1 MRITLF
7 QKIIFI
13 TILFIFLSFFLPIY
27 SDTQIDIILI
37 PATFIF
43 GSIYSFEI
51 LKVISNFSE
60 LKKHLATETANL
72 VYMYHSSEIIGGDF
86 AKAIKSGI
94 EKYILT
100 SIDYSLRFHI
110 SSTDKDFFDMAEPLK
125 QFEAKGEK
133 QKSAIEAIARGYHKV
148 LEARYQL
155 AQVAPREIGIAEW
168 TMLILLTSILV
179 LTLFLGRQANIIS
192 TVSAGIFASTV
203 IGTLFLLDE
212 ADSNHIQETRLEY
225 EVFNQVLEDVGQK
238 PYYPQFALKRRI
250 IKIPKNKDSFR
261 LGIFPNYP
269 DLTKREIEIKEK
281 ST

>member
-7 QKIIFI
+7 QKILLVTFV
-13 TILFIFLSFFLPIY
+13 FVFLSFILPIEA
-27 SDTQIDIILI
+27 DTHVDVILI

-43 GSIYSFEI
+43 GGIYSFEI
-51 LKVISNFSE
+51 LKVIANFSE

-72 VYMYHSSEIIGGDF
+72 VYIYHSSEIIGGDF
-86 AKAIKSGI
+86 AKSVRQSI

-110 SSTDKDFFDMAEPLK
+110 SSTDKDFFDMAKPLK
-125 QFEAKGEK
+125 SFEAKGEK
-133 QKSAIEAIARGYHKV
+133 QKAAIAAITRGFHNV

-168 TMLILLTSILV
+168 TMLVLLTSILV
-179 LTLFLGRQANIIS
+179 LTLFLGRQSDIIS
-192 TVSAGIFASTV
+192 LVSAGIFASTV

-225 EVFNQVLEDVGQK
+225 EVFNQVLDDIGQK
-238 PYYPQFALKRRI
+238 QYYPQFAIRRKI
-250 IKIPKNKDSFR
+250 IKIPKNITSYR
-261 LGIFPNYP
+261 IGVFPSYP
-269 DLTKREIEIKEK
+269 DLTKREIQEK
-281 ST
+281 SA